1 MLGKDPLYPKPVTD
15 KVKRVYDTTPLTE
28 QQIEY
33 IQNYKKVVDSHNAV
47 AFRKDY
53 ITQDDM
59 TKALNDEFGLNK
71 ATSTYRRYWSQPK
84 QSEVQE

>member
-1 MLGKDPLYPKPVTD
+1 M
-15 KVKRVYDTTPLTE
+15 
-28 QQIEY
+28 
-33 IQNYKKVVDSHNAV
+33 DSHNAV